1 MASTSS
7 ALRGRREGLPSA
19 KPSRG
24 CRCGNRISRRLSAT
38 APPRKPKATGTKR
51 HAPHPAPASS
61 SAGSSRD
68 QNEAASITPAANPS
82 MISSERRENSRGE
95 NTARRA
101 QGCEAPGDKSGQQAH
116 DCRML
121 QHVAPPCAVIPRS
134 NNADAGGKQGH
145 EKEPC
150 SRCCGFLRFTVF
162 LCPCIFPVS
171 SYPAFPAAAAK
182 RCSPSA

>member
-1 MASTSS
+1 MPSGRFCKPMPSISVTAPAKPISGEAADAPKATPTASPSGILCRVMASTSS

-24 CRCGNRISRRLSAT
+24 CRCGNRISRRRSAT

-95 NTARRA
+95 NTAAAPRDVKPQVTSPASRPMIA
-101 QGCEAPGDKSGQQAH
+101 GC
-116 DCRML
+116 
-121 QHVAPPCAVIPRS
+121 
-134 NNADAGGKQGH
+134 
-145 EKEPC
+145 C
-150 SRCCGFLRFTVF
+150 SMSLLLVR
-162 LCPCIFPVS
+162 
-171 SYPAFPAAAAK
+171 
-182 RCSPSA
+182 